1 MPRYSHVCQLDVLLI
16 SGSPLCGKAFVLQS
30 LTTTCKHHAILRIV
44 RAMGR
49 EWWSCGAR
57 AYLSGAMPPIS
68 AHRQVLSQGMLSRS
82 MPSPN
87 KCPAERARV
96 SRSFFFLLQPRKVHS
111 MPQRQSIYHVHVACV
126 ALQPPH
132 HVCWV
137 TVSITNSNQKKIV
150 GERVLLG

>member
-87 KCPAERARV
+87 KCPVERARA
-96 SRSFFFLLQPRKVHS
+96 SRSFLSTLLLCGTQCMHD
-111 MPQRQSIYHVHVACV
+111 
-126 ALQPPH
+126 
-132 HVCWV
+132 
-137 TVSITNSNQKKIV
+137 
-150 GERVLLG
+150 